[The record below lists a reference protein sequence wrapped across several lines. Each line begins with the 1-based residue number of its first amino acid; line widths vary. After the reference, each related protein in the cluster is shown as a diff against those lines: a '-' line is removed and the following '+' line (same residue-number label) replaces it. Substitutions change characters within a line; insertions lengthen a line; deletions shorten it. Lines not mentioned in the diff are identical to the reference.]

1 MWEWLAGSL
10 PPSRLSLGGNQ
21 RDDAAQADKVA
32 RDLYADAEMAEAERV
47 GAAYSLGR
55 RAWHGDS
62 VALHCL
68 LSALAAVENPNA
80 RRAAVSGLGAAGD
93 AAVPGLL
100 EALAAA
106 DRPAAVAQAAEALG
120 EACRTPTLGVV
131 EGLATAME
139 RLRSSHY
146 PSTSRPEKPKA
157 SEDNG
162 ANRAVVMQAHA
173 FCTSPAEYSY
183 MCMSLSG
190 RSFYSLI
197 LIYIQ
202 RDLCVGATDTGTDA
216 LKYVAQ
222 RLYAQVTAHGEG
234 QGGDAATAITKAPEI
249 AAALLAALSGHGGD
263 DDAVVRECRGKALL
277 SLAVLPRK
285 VWGSD
290 GALVSVRNTAAV
302 SRPPVCCAVCSD
314 SFKFCFQA
322 TPCDCA
328 AQKTVSWRI
337 LSW

>member
-1 MWEWLAGSL
+1 MRPVAQSMWEWLAGSL

-68 LSALAAVENPNA
+68 LSALAAVDNPNA

-146 PSTSRPEKPKA
+146 PSTTRPEKPKA

-162 ANRAVVMQAHA
+162 ANRAVVMQAQA
-173 FCTSPAEYSY
+173 FCTSPAECSY

-197 LIYIQ
+197 FIYKETYASGLPIQ
-202 RDLCVGATDTGTDA
+202 VRMRLSTLPSDSTRRSPHMKKEKAET
-216 LKYVAQ
+216 Q
-222 RLYAQVTAHGEG
+222 RL
-234 QGGDAATAITKAPEI
+234 P
-249 AAALLAALSGHGGD
+249 S
-263 DDAVVRECRGKALL
+263 
-277 SLAVLPRK
+277 PRP
-285 VWGSD
+285 
-290 GALVSVRNTAAV
+290 R
-302 SRPPVCCAVCSD
+302 R
-314 SFKFCFQA
+314 
-322 TPCDCA
+322 
-328 AQKTVSWRI
+328 
-337 LSW
+337 